1 MQLADE
7 AVAELAQQLF
17 DARTG
22 RGSGEAGVA
31 VPPDLTEADG
41 YRVQAALLDLHLA
54 VGDTL
59 AGYKIGLTSPGA
71 RASYG
76 AATPKWGFLL
86 TSAVLV
92 APENPRLPLV
102 RARQVEAEFAFVLAQ
117 DLPGRQVLANDVIE
131 ATRHLR
137 LAAEIVGTRWLGAFG
152 LGALVADD
160 VSNAAVVLGPQVEV
174 TDALFADVPAV
185 VRADGRESLGT
196 SSAVMGHPAAA
207 VAWLASELGRH
218 GHRLEA
224 GQIVMSGSFG
234 SPLPVEPADD
244 VYIEFGHL
252 GRLHLTGPA
261 T

>member
-1 MQLADE
+1 M
-7 AVAELAQQLF
+7 
-17 DARTG
+17 G
-22 RGSGEAGVA
+22 RASDEAGVA
-31 VPPDLTEADG
+31 VPPNLTEADG
-41 YRVQAALLDLHLA
+41 YRTQAALLDLHLA
-54 VGDTL
+54 ADDTL
-59 AGYKIGLTSPGA
+59 AGYKIGLTSVGA

-76 AATPKWGFLL
+76 AATPTWGFLL

-92 APENPRLPLV
+92 EPEHPRLPYL
-102 RARQVEAEFAFVLAQ
+102 RARRIEAEFAFVLAR
-117 DLPGRQVLANDVIE
+117 DFPGRQLSANEVIE
-131 ATRHLR
+131 GTRHLR
-137 LAAEIVGTRWLGAFG
+137 LAAEIVDTRWRGASS

-160 VSNAAVVLGPQVEV
+160 VSNAAVVLGPQVKV
-174 TDALFADVPAV
+174 TDALFAEVPAV

-234 SPLPVEPADD
+234 EPLPVEPAED

-252 GRLHLTGPA
+252 GRLHLKGT
-261 T
+261 TT